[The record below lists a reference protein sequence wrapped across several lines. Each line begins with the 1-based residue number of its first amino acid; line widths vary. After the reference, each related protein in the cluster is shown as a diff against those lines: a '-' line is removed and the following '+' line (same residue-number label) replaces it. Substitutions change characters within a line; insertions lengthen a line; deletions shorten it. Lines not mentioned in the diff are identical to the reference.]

1 MVLGI
6 TGGIGSGKSVVADI
20 LSRQYGYRVL
30 STDDIAKEL
39 EKPGHAVYD
48 ELVEAFG
55 RGILQDEGLSQEERP
70 AVACRPIDKVKFGAL
85 IYSDPAVME
94 RAEGIIHPATWGY
107 VEDEIAAHPDEDI
120 AVESALP
127 CERYRRMCDEIW
139 YVYADEETRIRRL
152 METRGYPEEKCRSIL
167 AEQITDEEFIAYADY
182 IVENG
187 GSIEDTAARI
197 RELAGERS

>member
-48 ELVEAFG
+48 ELVDTFG
-55 RGILQDEGLSQEERP
+55 RGILQDEGLSQEER
-70 AVACRPIDKVKFGAL
+70 AADACRPIDKGKFGAL
-85 IYSDPAVME
+85 IYSDPAAME

-107 VEDEIAAHPDEDI
+107 VEDEIAAHPDTDI

-127 CERYRRMCDEIW
+127 CERYRRMCNEIW

>member
-48 ELVEAFG
+48 ELVDTFG
-55 RGILQDEGLSQEERP
+55 RGILQDEGLSQEER
-70 AVACRPIDKVKFGAL
+70 AADACRPIDKGKFGAL
-85 IYSDPAVME
+85 IYSDPAAME

-107 VEDEIAAHPDEDI
+107 VEDEIAAHPDTDI

-127 CERYRRMCDEIW
+127 CERYRRMCNEIW

-197 RELAGERS
+197 RELTGERS

>member
-70 AVACRPIDKVKFGAL
+70 AGACRPIDKVKFGAL